1 MGVVNIDLLASTT
14 AILIGAMLI
23 ASALYAQRGGRL
35 RYRQGA
41 KVLLGVGVMI
51 GVAVLLT
58 GAFLLV
64 RALSVD
70 VL

>member
-1 MGVVNIDLLASTT
+1 MGVVNIDLLASTA
-14 AILIGAMLI
+14 AILIGLMLI
-23 ASALYAQRGGRL
+23 AGAVYAQRGGRL

-51 GVAVLLT
+51 GAAVLLT
-58 GAFLLV
+58 GAFLLIQ
-64 RALSVD
+64 ALFVD

>member
-1 MGVVNIDLLASTT
+1 MGVVNIDLLASTA
-14 AILIGAMLI
+14 AILIGLMLI
-23 ASALYAQRGGRL
+23 AGAVNAQRGGRL

-51 GVAVLLT
+51 GATVLLT
-58 GAFLLV
+58 GAFLLIQ
-64 RALSVD
+64 ALFVD

>member
-1 MGVVNIDLLASTT
+1 MGVVNIDLLASTA
-14 AILIGAMLI
+14 AILIGLMLI
-23 ASALYAQRGGRL
+23 AGAVYAQRGGRL

-51 GVAVLLT
+51 GAIVLLT
-58 GAFLLV
+58 GAFLLIQ
-64 RALSVD
+64 ALFVD